1 MTVLPIA
8 THSLITVSVETIFT
22 MKTTSEQR
30 ASIIFLHQEGIS
42 MRKIA
47 KRVKCPKK
55 WSLWCDKK
63 V

>member
-8 THSLITVSVETIFT
+8 MRSVITVSVETIFT

-42 MRKIA
+42 MCEIA
-47 KRVKCPKK
+47 KRVKCSKNGVSGVIK
-55 WSLWCDKK
+55 T
-63 V
+63 